1 MHLPTATIADEP
13 ASADRV
19 PQFTPPTVKFLSLEL
34 TNRCNLKCV
43 HCYTESTPESGA
55 DDLMSADDYES
66 VMLQVYALGC
76 RVLQFIGGEAQLSPD
91 FYRLLKKS
99 KSIGFEYIEVFTNL
113 TRLPEEVLNFAA
125 ENDIKFATSVYS
137 DDSQVHDAVTRVRS
151 SHTRTVTNLKRLTG
165 KGVESRA
172 AIIKFEQSEAAVER
186 TRTFLKDIGVKS
198 VRASQVREFGR
209 GEEIVGGKAHMAAL
223 CGHCWDSKLCVAP
236 NGAVYPCVMARQWPV
251 GNIFESSLAEII
263 GSRLLKDT
271 REKIYDEAWKPRIS
285 PTLCGPCPQSCDP
298 SMTSCVPNETM
309 CEPFSCPQSC
319 DPLGYAQNSDLVEVN
334 HGDF

>member
-1 MHLPTATIADEP
+1 MHLPATTIPDEC
-13 ASADRV
+13 ASADKA
-19 PQFTPPTVKFLSLEL
+19 PQFAPPTVKFVSLEL

-66 VMLQVYALGC
+66 VMLQAFSLGC

-91 FYRLLKKS
+91 FYRLLKKA

-137 DDSQVHDAVTRVRS
+137 DDSQIHDSVTRVRS
-151 SHTRTVTNLKRLTG
+151 SHTRTVKNLKRLTD

-172 AIIKFEQSEAAVER
+172 AIIKFEQSEAAVEH
-186 TRTFLKDIGVKS
+186 TRTFLKDLGVKS

-209 GEEIVGGKAHMAAL
+209 GGRHCGRESPHGSSVRAL
-223 CGHCWDSKLCVAP
+223 LGLQALR
-236 NGAVYPCVMARQWPV
+236 GAQR
-251 GNIFESSLAEII
+251 
-263 GSRLLKDT
+263 SRLPMRYGQAVARGKYFRVIT
-271 REKIYDEAWKPRIS
+271 GR
-285 PTLCGPCPQSCDP
+285 
-298 SMTSCVPNETM
+298 
-309 CEPFSCPQSC
+309 
-319 DPLGYAQNSDLVEVN
+319 N
-334 HGDF
+334 H